1 MSKIRQG
8 NIQHALTRE
17 QLELLEDCI
26 DDDQGLW
33 EAGWTSANEPVGQRV
48 ALISSLVERGLLE
61 VLSISA
67 WEETRSAVSLPCAD
81 ALLLVGKPENYVA
94 PCDGHLGKCYV
105 LSITPK
111 GRAAQ
116 AAHYN

>member
-1 MSKIRQG
+1 MSKIREG
-8 NIQHALTRE
+8 NIQHTLTRE

-26 DDDQGLW
+26 DDEQGLW
-33 EAGWTSANEPVGQRV
+33 EAGWTSASKPVGQRV

-61 VLSISA
+61 LLSINE

-94 PCDGHLGKCYV
+94 PCDGHLGKFNV
-105 LSITPK
+105 LSITAK
-111 GRAAQ
+111 GRRAQ
-116 AAHYN
+116 AAYYN